1 MWVYRLICNINPVG
15 TSMGVVALTPTI
27 CQRRS
32 RSRIG
37 CPKNKQIYVC
47 WSCLPCNPSSN
58 WTRVE
63 ILAYGN
69 RLRSTHCMQFHH
81 IKLCRPA
88 YFVRSTQLLPHSG
101 YEQWMKLLYFLYVNS
116 SSMSGLIYAVKLRRK
131 LETSHKIQQTLEAK
145 YWLKELCVVYRG
157 ENGITK

>member
-69 RLRSTHCMQFHH
+69 RLRSTHCREFHYL
-81 IKLCRPA
+81 KLCRPA
-88 YFVRSTQLLPHSG
+88 YFVRTAQLLPHPG
-101 YEQWMKLLYFLYVNS
+101 HEYWHVLHT
-116 SSMSGLIYAVKLRRK
+116 MSFNVMTPPTTVFFIRRVACR
-131 LETSHKIQQTLEAK
+131 EFIPR
-145 YWLKELCVVYRG
+145 C
-157 ENGITK
+157 